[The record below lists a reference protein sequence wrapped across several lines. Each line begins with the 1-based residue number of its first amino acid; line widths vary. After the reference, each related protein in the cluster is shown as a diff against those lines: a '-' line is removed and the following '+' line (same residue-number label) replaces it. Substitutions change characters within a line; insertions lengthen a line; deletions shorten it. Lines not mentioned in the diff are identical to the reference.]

1 MFSDLWETPVS
12 FPLRSRALGGS
23 GRAGGVGRRSIHLPS
38 RAARGQRQSCNS
50 QSYQAALK
58 AVNPPLGI
66 NAAILVIH
74 SYLRYPFISV
84 RSEGGFDIASFYQ
97 VIFNQ
102 FRGT

>member
-1 MFSDLWETPVS
+1 M
-12 FPLRSRALGGS
+12 
-23 GRAGGVGRRSIHLPS
+23 RRTSAPLPS
-38 RAARGQRQSCNS
+38 CAAEGERQSCNS
-50 QSYQAALK
+50 WSYQTALQ

-66 NAAILVIH
+66 NAAILVIY

-84 RSEGGFDIASFYQ
+84 RDEGGFDVASFYQ